1 MVVGRGGKVSLTGV
15 CSLCSDVGTIAPRAV
30 RPFFPSS
37 MGNNGKGPIQTVQSN
52 ITPRGTASS
61 DGWPRFCCAHRMCCV
76 LCAVCDAPSEVYHVQ
91 PLHARVRR
99 CHLDRANGFKALKQE
114 LQASSARVKAMR
126 SGNASIFQIGGV
138 CVCVCVCVSVC
149 VCVCVCVSVSVAVCC
164 VSVSVAVSVC
174 TPLTTGDWF
183 HRPSLCG
190 ATLSAGVSMNAG
202 SSNSASRRLRA
213 WST

>member
-61 DGWPRFCCAHRMCCV
+61 DSQPAVFLLRSPHVFPVCCV
-76 LCAVCDAPSEVYHVQ
+76 LCDVCDVPSEVYHVQ

-149 VCVCVCVSVSVAVCC
+149 VCVCLCVCVCVCLCVPVCLVWPLCTSVRCEAPSILDTQRPRSCRPYRHA
-164 VSVSVAVSVC
+164 
-174 TPLTTGDWF
+174 
-183 HRPSLCG
+183 HREG
-190 ATLSAGVSMNAG
+190 
-202 SSNSASRRLRA
+202 RRQQRVRHC
-213 WST
+213 